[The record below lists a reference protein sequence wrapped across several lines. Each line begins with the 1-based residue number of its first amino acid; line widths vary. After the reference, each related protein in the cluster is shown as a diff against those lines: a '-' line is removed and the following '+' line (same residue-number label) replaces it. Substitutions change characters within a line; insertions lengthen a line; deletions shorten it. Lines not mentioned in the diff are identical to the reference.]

1 MIKQAFLCAMLS
13 FFAAAPIDAA
23 EPAKVGEAGTY
34 VLLLDEAGKPV
45 AGAYWLSPALKIM
58 VRSRP
63 GGYPTEPVYMD
74 REIFPHRRAVM
85 TYFEN
90 VKISYVPDPMEVKIG
105 QVERIVRRTERLGP
119 LAAASPPEELP
130 LKYTFTGL
138 LASTLTGTD
147 LINRFYSIER
157 YDLSEKSDEFGKRIY
172 IETLDMD
179 VSAEEGARV
188 TALSIG
194 KALSSG
200 DFYMDYMIRADIVP
214 KFTRCLR
221 EKKAL
226 PGYQANAKR
235 QRDGSDAL
243 MATDFLTEGCAYWEQ
258 KTLPP
263 DGEAMNVYSLCPPN

>member
-1 MIKQAFLCAMLS
+1 MLS
-13 FFAAAPIDAA
+13 FLATVPMHAA
-23 EPAKVGEAGTY
+23 EPAKVREAGTY
-34 VLLLDEAGKPV
+34 VLLLDEAGKPL

-58 VRSRP
+58 VRSRQ
-63 GGYPTEPVYMD
+63 GGYPNEPVFMD
-74 REIFPHRRAVM
+74 REFFPHRRAVM

-90 VKISYVPDPMEVKIG
+90 VNISYSPDPLALKVGKVK
-105 QVERIVRRTERLGP
+105 RIVRRTERLGP

-179 VSAEEGARV
+179 VSAEEGARI
-188 TALSIG
+188 TALSMG

-200 DFYMDYMIRADIVP
+200 DFYIDYMIRADIVP
-214 KFTRCLR
+214 EFTRCLR
-221 EKKAL
+221 EKKAA
-226 PGYQANAKR
+226 PGYEAKAKR
-235 QRDGSDAL
+235 QRNGSDML
-243 MATDFLTEGCAYWEQ
+243 MATDFLTEGRAYWEQ
-258 KTLPP
+258 KVLPP
-263 DGEAMNVYSLCPPN
+263 DEQAMNVYSLCPPN